1 MAPKD
6 GAVILSY
13 RAAYIHLKK
22 HVAMLPDSYPQI
34 KKKTGSRSALQ
45 TSYIIISPV
54 RDEEAFIQ
62 KTIES
67 VIHQTI
73 PPRQWVIVNDGS
85 TDNTSTIVENY
96 QKKHPWIKLVNRENR
111 GRRVPGGGVVE
122 AFYDGLKAVDVENWE
137 YVVKLDGD
145 LSFQAGYFE
154 DIFARFKDMPDLG
167 IASGQTYLVVDGRLP
182 RRESCSR
189 MHTRGASKVYKRSC
203 FNDIG
208 GIMVKRGW
216 DTIDDM
222 AARVKGYEARSF
234 PELKLLHHR
243 PMGILARKKSWVKN
257 SRQYGE
263 DYYQLGYHPIFM
275 MLKCIKFMF
284 IHKPFLLFGF
294 NMGLHHTRFMV
305 LNKEKI
311 VDRTI
316 VKKIRQL
323 QIKRMLLIK

>member
-1 MAPKD
+1 MP
-6 GAVILSY
+6 SE
-13 RAAYIHLKK
+13 
-22 HVAMLPDSYPQI
+22 PFPQI
-34 KKKTGSRSALQ
+34 KEKTGYRSTQQ

-54 RDEEAFIQ
+54 RDEEEFIQ

-67 VIHQTI
+67 VVHQTI

-122 AFYDGLKAVDVENWE
+122 AFYDGLRAIDVENWE
-137 YVVKLDGD
+137 YIVKLDGD
-145 LSFQAGYFE
+145 LSFQPTYFE
-154 DIFARFKDMPDLG
+154 NIFSRFEVKPGLG
-167 IASGQTYLVVDGRLP
+167 IASGQTYLAVDGQTP

-203 FNDIG
+203 FYDIG
-208 GIMVKRGW
+208 GIMGRRGW

-222 AARVKGYEARSF
+222 AARVKGYDTRSF

-243 PMGILARKKSWVKN
+243 PMGILARKKSWMKN

-263 DYYQLGYHPIFM
+263 DYYQLGYHPLFM
-275 MLKCIKFMF
+275 MLKCIKFMAM
-284 IHKPFLLFGF
+284 HKPFLLFGLH
-294 NMGLHHTRFMV
+294 MGLHYTRFMV
-305 LNKEKI
+305 LKKGKV
-311 VDRTI
+311 VDEAI
-316 VKKIRQL
+316 VKKIREL